1 MSIRDNI
8 LRVQERLSEA
18 AVRSGRTPEEI
29 TLIAVTKTVG
39 IPEVKE
45 AKAAGLSHFAENRV
59 QLLME
64 KQADAELKYPMTDWH
79 LIGHLQTNKVKYLI
93 NRVSLI
99 HSVDSLHLAKE
110 IDKQAAKAGRIM
122 PVLLELNISGE
133 ESKFGLKP
141 ENVSEFLEGF
151 SQLKSVKLKGLMTM
165 APQIAETSEKRKI
178 FRKLYN
184 IYVDMSKKTIYNVDM
199 SIMSMGMSNDFEVA
213 VEEGSNMVRIGTN
226 IFTGMKT

>member
-8 LRVQERLSEA
+8 LRVQEKLSEA
-18 AVRSGRTPEEI
+18 AVRSGRTLDDI
-29 TLIAVTKTVG
+29 TLVAVTKKVG
-39 IPEVKE
+39 IAEVKE

-64 KQADAELKYPMTDWH
+64 KQEDLELQYPLTDWH
-79 LIGHLQTNKVKYLI
+79 LIGHLQTNKVKYLM

-99 HSVDSLHLAKE
+99 HSVDSLHLARE
-110 IDKQAAKAGRIM
+110 IDRQAEKAGKVM

-133 ESKFGLKP
+133 ESKFGLNP
-141 ENVSEFLEGF
+141 ENISEFLEGF
-151 SQLKSVKLKGLMTM
+151 SQLKSVKLQGLMTM
-165 APQIAETSEKRKI
+165 APQTAENSEKRKI
-178 FRKLYN
+178 FRKLHN

-213 VEEGSNMVRIGTN
+213 VEEGSNMVRIGTS
-226 IFTGMKT
+226 IFTGNNT